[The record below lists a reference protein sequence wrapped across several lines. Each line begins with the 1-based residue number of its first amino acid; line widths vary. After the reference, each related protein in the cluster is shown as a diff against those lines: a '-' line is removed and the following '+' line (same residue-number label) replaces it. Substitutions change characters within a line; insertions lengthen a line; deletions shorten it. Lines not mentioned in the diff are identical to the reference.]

1 MRSILN
7 KSTTKALYSFS
18 KAERFPAR
26 MYRSAAEIPTYDIE
40 IKKYDKKI
48 SFTTTQRTNF
58 CRNDGIPG
66 PTKYDPIKNP
76 DKRLS
81 VQFKNGR

>member
-1 MRSILN
+1 M
-7 KSTTKALYSFS
+7 
-18 KAERFPAR
+18 
-26 MYRSAAEIPTYDIE
+26 
-40 IKKYDKKI
+40 KKYDKKI
-48 SFTTTQRTNF
+48 SFTTTQRSNF